1 MVFDEKTARAY
12 DDWFKSPIGRYVDT
26 RGKKLI
32 LDLLA
37 PKEGERLLDVG
48 CKTGNH
54 LLFFRRM
61 GCNVTGLDS
70 SSSMLEIARKKLG
83 DRADFHSGSPEDL
96 PFSDNEFDVVT
107 LINCLELI
115 ENPQKAI
122 KEAIRVSRERV
133 FLGFLNKYS
142 FNATQSG
149 KSGIFPLSLYN
160 NANFFSIWE
169 VSNMVKGILSST
181 SIQWGSVIFLPLS
194 WYTFASGIEECI
206 PVINNPFGSFMGLT
220 FPVVYTQRTL
230 QDPIETSLKV
240 GAAGGHLP
248 GAAREMKK

>member
-1 MVFDEKTARAY
+1 MVFDEKTARTY

-26 RGKKLI
+26 RGKRLI

-54 LLFFRRM
+54 LLFFRRA
-61 GCNVTGLDS
+61 GCDVTGIDS
-70 SSSMLEIARKKLG
+70 SLSMLETARKKLG
-83 DRADFHSGSPEDL
+83 NRADFHSGSPEDL

-107 LINCLELI
+107 LINCLELV

-122 KEAIRVSRERV
+122 EEAIRVSRERV

-142 FNATQSG
+142 FNATQRE

-160 NANFFSIWE
+160 DARFFSIRE
-169 VSNMVKGILSST
+169 VNNIVKSVLSDT
-181 SIQWGSVIFLPLS
+181 SIRWGSVIFLPLG
-194 WYTFASGIEECI
+194 WYTFAAGIEERI
-206 PVINNPFGSFMGLT
+206 PVIKNPFGSFVGLT
-220 FPVVYTQRTL
+220 FPVVYTRRTL
-230 QDPIETSLKV
+230 QDPIQNSLKV